1 MTNYF
6 NLEEVDKQEVPKK
19 HGYDAK
25 LIKDEINNI
34 GFYKLVK
41 TQELIEIESLKQ
53 KLADTDYQAIKYAE
67 GQISEE
73 EYASI
78 REQRQSWRNKINEL
92 EAELSKEG
100 E

>member
-1 MTNYF
+1 MNYF
-6 NLEEVDKQEVPKK
+6 NLDELDKQEIPKK
-19 HGYDAK
+19 YGYEAK

-53 KLADTDYQAIKYAE
+53 KLAYTDYKAIKYAE
-67 GQISEE
+67 GQLSEE
-73 EYASI
+73 EYTSI
-78 REQRQSWRNKINEL
+78 KAERQAWRNKINEL
-92 EAELSKEG
+92 EIKLSKEG